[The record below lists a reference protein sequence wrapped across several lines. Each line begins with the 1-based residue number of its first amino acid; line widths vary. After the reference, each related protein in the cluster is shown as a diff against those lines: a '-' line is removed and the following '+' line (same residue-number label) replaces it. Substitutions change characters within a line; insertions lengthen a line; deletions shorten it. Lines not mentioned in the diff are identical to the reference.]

1 MPKTFFYDDVKIIK
15 KPFINRLKGFG
26 IFFLCVITIAGVVV
40 SSIFLS
46 RALSVGNITTALVYG
61 GTDIKINK
69 HSYFLVTLGSY
80 DDYNEAEKVAL
91 GSTIQ
96 GASGYIWTYNDKYYV
111 VGNAYKSQDDA
122 ESVKKNLSSSKY
134 DVEILEV
141 TFPKLNMSFDL
152 ENKDVQKLREAV
164 DFIDVTYDT
173 LYNYSIKF
181 DKGEINNF
189 AISSGISS
197 LRGDCKVQ
205 ISSVQNLISSKPETL
220 QKLINCL
227 TKIDEILNSAILKTI
242 DNSATNYSLKNAI
255 VSVIFEKYSFYNAI

>member
-1 MPKTFFYDDVKIIK
+1 M
-15 KPFINRLKGFG
+15 
-26 IFFLCVITIAGVVV
+26 
-40 SSIFLS
+40 
-46 RALSVGNITTALVYG
+46 
-61 GTDIKINK
+61 
-69 HSYFLVTLGSY
+69 
-80 DDYNEAEKVAL
+80 
-91 GSTIQ
+91 
-96 GASGYIWTYNDKYYV
+96 
-111 VGNAYKSQDDA
+111 
-122 ESVKKNLSSSKY
+122 KKNLSSSKY

-164 DFIDVTYDT
+164 EFIDVTYDT